1 MTETESIL
9 YDLVSRGMKDIYM
22 DHARK
27 QGASEDD
34 VARLKNLDWRAVCLV
49 VGVLYGEPE
58 LPKEKENDR

>member
-1 MTETESIL
+1 
-9 YDLVSRGMKDIYM
+9 MKDIYM

-34 VARLKNLDWRAVCLV
+34 VTRLKNLDWRAVCLV

-58 LPKEKENDR
+58 LPKDKENDR